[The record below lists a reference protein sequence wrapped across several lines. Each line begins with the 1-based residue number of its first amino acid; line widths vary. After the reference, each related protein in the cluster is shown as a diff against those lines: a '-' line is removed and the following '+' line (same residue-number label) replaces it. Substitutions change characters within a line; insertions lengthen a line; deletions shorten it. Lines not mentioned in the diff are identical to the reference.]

1 MKWEKPTGPVQMS
14 SDGRYTIQ
22 HATETNWVA
31 YAIPKYGN
39 GEELGTK
46 PTDAEAR
53 QVCEDHE
60 REMVA
65 LRRAG

>member
-1 MKWEKPTGPVQMS
+1 MKWDKPTPPTQMS
-14 SDGRYTIQ
+14 SDGRYAIQ
-22 HATETNWVA
+22 HATENNWVA
-31 YAIPKYGN
+31 YAMPNFGKA
-39 GEELGTK
+39 EELGTV
-46 PTDAEAR
+46 PTDEAAR